1 MFRDIA
7 NRVAGR
13 RKSKDESL
21 NLREA
26 TELLGG
32 LNSSIKGNISYHE
45 GFTEFA
51 VGDVA
56 PREMVD
62 FVERKFSTDPEEYLE
77 IQHQVYSGRSGDKH
91 YLKMSLGYID
101 ARFGAEEVRSKP
113 YKKASIDFLVQ
124 KE

>member
-26 TELLGG
+26 TELLGR
-32 LNSSIKGNISYHE
+32 LNGSIKGNIKYIE
-45 GFTEFA
+45 GFTGFA

-62 FVERKFSTDPEEYLE
+62 FVEKKFSTGSERYSE

-101 ARFGAEEVRSKP
+101 ARFGAEEVRSRP
-113 YKKASIDFLVQ
+113 YRRASIDFLVQ